1 MPRTATTRPRDAE
14 ATRAA
19 LLACAHR
26 EFADRG
32 FDGARIDE
40 IAAAAGINKRMIY
53 AYFGDKDGLYR
64 AVLDGCLTQALAL
77 ASEGAIPPGA
87 TFRGRAETI
96 IRRFFDYLS
105 DHPDFVRLLNW
116 EALSRERR
124 GRKILLPR
132 LEAGLEPLRAIVRQ
146 GVKEGAFRGDLEPRL
161 FLLAVN
167 ALLLGYFAQRHLIEA
182 LWKAEL
188 STPAARERV
197 LGQFLHILLD
207 GIGARS

>member
-1 MPRTATTRPRDAE
+1 MRRTTPTPRPRDAE

-19 LLACAHR
+19 LLAQATR

-40 IAAAAGINKRMIY
+40 IAGAAGINKRMIY

-64 AVLDGCLTQALAL
+64 AVLDACLAQALEL
-77 ASEGAIPPGA
+77 GREGAVPPGA
-87 TFRGRAETI
+87 SVRRRAEAI

-105 DHPDFVRLLNW
+105 EHPDFVRLLTW
-116 EALSRERR
+116 EALSHDRR

-146 GVKEGAFRGDLEPRL
+146 GVKEGAFRADLDPRL
-161 FLLAVN
+161 FLLAAN
-167 ALLLGYFAQRHLIEA
+167 ALLIGYFNQRHLVEA

-188 STPAARERV
+188 GTSAAREAV
-197 LGQFLHILLD
+197 IGQFLRILLD
-207 GIGARS
+207 GIGA

>member
-1 MPRTATTRPRDAE
+1 MPTTAARPRDAE

-40 IAAAAGINKRMIY
+40 IAASAAINKRMIY

-64 AVLDGCLTQALAL
+64 AVLDGCLAQALGL
-77 ASEGAIPPGA
+77 AREGAVPAGGGL
-87 TFRGRAETI
+87 RQRAEAI

-105 DHPDFVRLLNW
+105 ENPDFVRLLTW

-146 GVKEGAFRGDLEPRL
+146 GVKEGAFRADLEPRF

-167 ALLLGYFAQRHLIEA
+167 TLLLGYFTQRHLVEA
-182 LWKAEL
+182 LWKTEL
-188 STPAARERV
+188 GTPAAREAV
-197 LGQFLHILLD
+197 LRQFLRILLD
-207 GIGARS
+207 GIGAPT

>member
-1 MPRTATTRPRDAE
+1 MPSTATPRPRDAE

-19 LLACAHR
+19 LLARAQR

-53 AYFGDKDGLYR
+53 AYFGDKEGLYR
-64 AVLDGCLTQALAL
+64 AVLDGCLAQALEL
-77 ASEGAIPPGA
+77 AREGAVPPGA
-87 TFRGRAETI
+87 TLRDRIEAVV
-96 IRRFFDYLS
+96 RRFFDYLS
-105 DHPDFVRLLNW
+105 EHPDFVRLLSW
-116 EALSRERR
+116 EALSKERR

-132 LEAGLEPLRAIVRQ
+132 LETGLVPLTAIVRQ
-146 GVKEGAFRGDLEPRL
+146 GVEEGIFRADLEPR
-161 FLLAVN
+161 FLLLAAN
-167 ALLLGYFAQRHLIEA
+167 ALLLGYFTQQPLVEA
-182 LWKAEL
+182 LWKTDL
-188 STPAARERV
+188 SRPAARQRV